1 MIKSNYLN
9 ALFADLQSYARLLK
23 GAMTSILLVTAFVTV
38 PSYAANTTLPTPIS
52 RAEAANPNN
61 FKFISINGRMVGYA
75 TEPCALSEGLISCA
89 LKKLELINGSSD
101 EVDADYDV
109 AQSFV
114 FPSKANPKTAVVVI
128 TRSGLMDDSVSA
140 ERYRVSFKREN
151 QQANA
156 GWELVQYG
164 VQYQCARGDK
174 AGKWTKMLCP

>member
-1 MIKSNYLN
+1 MIKLNYFSS
-9 ALFADLQSYARLLK
+9 LFADLQPSTRLLK
-23 GAMTSILLVTAFVTV
+23 GAMTGICLVTAFVTV
-38 PSYAANTTLPTPIS
+38 PSYAISTTLTTPIS

-61 FKFISINGRMVGYA
+61 FKFISINGLMVGYA
-75 TEPCALSEGLISCA
+75 IEPCALSEGLISCA

-101 EVDADYDV
+101 EVDADYDL

-114 FPSKANPKTAVVVI
+114 FSSKANPKTAVVVI

-140 ERYRVSFKREN
+140 ERYRISFKREN

-174 AGKWTKMLCP
+174 VGKWTKMLCP